1 MGQTYLKEPDPRF
14 ALVLNDPQLDV
25 VEQLLWEEVKIC
37 GDCLDGTDPEGK
49 RALRQRI
56 KVCKKILRKIADLWG
71 YVG

>member
-1 MGQTYLKEPDPRF
+1 MGQTYLKEPEPRF

-25 VEQLLWEEVKIC
+25 VEQLLWEEIKIC
-37 GDCLDGTDPEGK
+37 GDCLDGADAEEK

-56 KVCKKILRKIADLWG
+56 KVCKKILQKIADLWG